1 MPNTFTA
8 KRMPDGSLERY
19 VSYINIIA
27 DFMSQ
32 EQVEKLGKRMDKIVA
47 RNS

>member
-1 MPNTFTA
+1 LISVEAGWPLPNTFTA
-8 KRMPDGSLERY
+8 KRMPDGGLKRY

-32 EQVEKLGKRMDKIVA
+32 ERLK
-47 RNS
+47 N